1 MVHSYLLIVK
11 SCPQKSFDHLLNDFY
26 MLGPVH
32 IVLLGAVGWARSWE
46 GSRLVNILEGR
57 ELLW

>member
-11 SCPQKSFDHLLNDFY
+11 SCPQTSFYHLLNDFY

-32 IVLLGAVGWARSWE
+32 VVVLGVVGWARGWE
-46 GSRLVNILEGR
+46 GSHLVNILEGR